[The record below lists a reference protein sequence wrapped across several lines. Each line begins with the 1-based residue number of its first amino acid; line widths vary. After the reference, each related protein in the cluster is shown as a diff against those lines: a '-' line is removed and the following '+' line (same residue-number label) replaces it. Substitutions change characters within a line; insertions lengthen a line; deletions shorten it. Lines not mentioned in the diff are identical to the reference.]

1 MEARKAKHVAR
12 TVKQPNPHV
21 TILTGLTA
29 PASYRSMQYSIFTS
43 STGEPLD
50 TVDMHV
56 LARAYRA
63 AWRSHF
69 AQDPAGPHALR
80 ELDVLFVFMRK
91 DPDPGREP

>member
-1 MEARKAKHVAR
+1 MGARKGKHVAH
-12 TVKQPNPHV
+12 TVKQPNTHA
-21 TILTGLTA
+21 TILTRLTV
-29 PASYRSMQYSIFTS
+29 PVSYRAMEYSIFTN

-80 ELDVLFVFMRK
+80 ELDVLFVFMGK
-91 DPDPGREP
+91 DPGPGPEL